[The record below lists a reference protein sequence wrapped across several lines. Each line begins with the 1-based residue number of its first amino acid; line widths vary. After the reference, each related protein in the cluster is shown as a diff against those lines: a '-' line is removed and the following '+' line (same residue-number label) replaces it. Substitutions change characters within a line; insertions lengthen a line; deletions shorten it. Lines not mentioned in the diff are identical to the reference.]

1 MDETNTSRFSFHF
14 FKAVFRK
21 DSEGGELKEDNVEI
35 FSKPIDE
42 YV

>member
-1 MDETNTSRFSFHF
+1 MKQILHVFLSTSL
-14 FKAVFRK
+14 KPY
-21 DSEGGELKEDNVEI
+21 SERIQGGGELKEDNVEI